1 VDSSTPSS
9 PNAERETVEAVL
21 ADPTLI
27 RPVFLPIVDLRRSA
41 VKGYEMLARLA
52 NDPAGTPPQWL
63 AAAERH
69 GLGDALEAAFVA
81 EGITAREHLPRGTYL
96 SINVSPGALLSADV
110 RAALD
115 AAPGGLD
122 QIVVEV
128 TEQKPV
134 EDYDALATVLDR
146 ARAAGAR
153 VAVDDA
159 GAGYASLQHVLR
171 LRPEYVKLDRGLIA
185 DADGD
190 PAKLALIEA
199 VGLFAG
205 RLDAA
210 LVAEGIER
218 RAEQETLAG
227 LAVPLGQGFLFGRPG
242 PSLVRDVP
250 IAGLRAMSGALS
262 SLLDG
267 PPAAVLDAGL
277 LVAGAEPPAAARG
290 QVVVVIDRQRRP
302 TGLLVPKGGGWAH
315 REQPLIAGLD
325 EPALS
330 VARRALARP
339 SATRLDPVCAC
350 LPDGRFAGLVGVER
364 LLGDEAGATDASFLL
379 PAGVTR

>member
-1 VDSSTPSS
+1 
-9 PNAERETVEAVL
+9 
-21 ADPTLI
+21 
-27 RPVFLPIVDLRRSA
+27 

-81 EGITAREHLPRGTYL
+81 AGISAREHLPRGTYL
-96 SINVSPGALLSADV
+96 SINVSPGALVSADV
-110 RAALD
+110 RAALA

-185 DADGD
+185 DADAD

-199 VGLFAG
+199 VGLFAA

-250 IAGLRAMSGALS
+250 IAGLRAVTGALG

-267 PPAAVLDAGL
+267 SPPAILDAGL
-277 LVAGAEPPAAARG
+277 LAAGAEPPAAARG
-290 QVVVVIDRQRRP
+290 QVVVVIDREGRP
-302 TGLLVPKGGGWAH
+302 TGLLVPQGGGWAH
-315 REQPLIAGLD
+315 RDQPLLAGLD

-339 SATRLDPVCAC
+339 NATRLDPVCAC

-379 PAGVTR
+379 PANV

>member
-9 PNAERETVEAVL
+9 PKAERETVEAVL
-21 ADPTLI
+21 ADRTLI
-27 RPVFLPIVDLRRSA
+27 RPVFQPIVDLRRSA

-52 NDPAGTPPQWL
+52 NDPAGSPPQWL

-69 GLGDALEAAFVA
+69 GLGNALEAALVA
-81 EGITAREHLPRGTYL
+81 AGINAREHLPRGTYL
-96 SINVSPGALLSADV
+96 SINVSPGALVSPEV
-110 RAALD
+110 RAALN
-115 AAPGGLD
+115 AAPGGLE
-122 QIVVEV
+122 QIVVEI

-185 DADGD
+185 DADAD

-199 VGLFAG
+199 VGLFAA
-205 RLDAA
+205 RLDAS

-250 IAGLRAMSGALS
+250 VAGLRAVTGAVG

-267 PPAAVLDAGL
+267 PRAPVLDAGL
-277 LVAGAEPPAAARG
+277 LDAGAEPPAAARG
-290 QVVVVIDRQRRP
+290 QVVVVIDREGRP
-302 TGLLVPKGGGWAH
+302 AGLLVPEGGGWAH
-315 REQPLIAGLD
+315 REEPLLASLD

-339 SATRLDPVCAC
+339 NGTRLDPVCAC

-364 LLGDEAGATDASFLL
+364 LLGDEAGATAASFLL
-379 PAGVTR
+379 PAKA

>member
-9 PNAERETVEAVL
+9 PKAERQTVEDVL
-21 ADPTLI
+21 ADPSLI
-27 RPVFLPIVDLRRSA
+27 RPVFQPIVDLRRSA

-81 EGITAREHLPRGTYL
+81 AGISAREHLPRGTYL
-96 SINVSPGALLSADV
+96 SINVSPGALVSADV
-110 RAALD
+110 RAALA

-185 DADGD
+185 DADAD

-199 VGLFAG
+199 VGLFAA

-250 IAGLRAMSGALS
+250 IAGLRAVTGALG

-267 PPAAVLDAGL
+267 SPPAILDAGL
-277 LVAGAEPPAAARG
+277 LAAGAEPPAAARG
-290 QVVVVIDRQRRP
+290 QVVVVIDREGRP
-302 TGLLVPKGGGWAH
+302 TGLLVPQGGGWAH
-315 REQPLIAGLD
+315 RDQPLLAGLD

-339 SATRLDPVCAC
+339 NATRLDPVCAC

-379 PAGVTR
+379 PANV